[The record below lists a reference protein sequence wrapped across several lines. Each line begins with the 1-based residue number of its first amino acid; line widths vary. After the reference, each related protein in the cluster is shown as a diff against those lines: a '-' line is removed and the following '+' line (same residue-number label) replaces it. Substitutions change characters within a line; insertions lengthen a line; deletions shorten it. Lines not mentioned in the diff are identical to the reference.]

1 MQKSKLF
8 VLTASHFCVDTYA
21 TLLAPLLPL
30 MMAKMG
36 MSLTSAGFLA
46 TFFSVTSLSQPF
58 MGIWGDRMKR
68 RRRVTGGL
76 LLASIMPLMGVADS
90 YPRLLVI
97 LFLGG
102 IGVAAFHP
110 QVFSLAGELS
120 QPRRSFGISV
130 FVFGGTLG
138 IGLTPWWAPYFADRL
153 GLHWL
158 PVLMPFGPLF
168 TLALLRFVPLDN
180 PQVATRGQAIR
191 EVLHGRLRPLGL
203 VTAVAFMRTITAM
216 GMGIFLPILADERG
230 LSSAYVGIPLGVYSL
245 AGVCGSLLA
254 GYLADRHHAKPLIW
268 GSILL
273 SGPALVAAVYVDGY
287 AHYLLLAI
295 GGALVLSSNPLTI
308 AMAQEI
314 APKSSGLASSLT
326 LGFSWSL
333 ASLAY
338 GPIGYVA
345 DIIGIVPTL
354 AGVAGLT
361 LPTALLAMFLPSAY
375 HRMQEARTS

>member
-1 MQKSKLF
+1 MQKSKLL
-8 VLTASHFCVDTYA
+8 VVTASHFCVDTYA

-36 MSLTSAGFLA
+36 LNLAAAGLLA
-46 TFFSVTSLSQPF
+46 SFFSITSFTQPF
-58 MGIWGDRMKR
+58 MGVWGDRMKR
-68 RRRVTGGL
+68 RRLVIGGL
-76 LLASIMPLMGVADS
+76 VLASVMPLMGVANT
-90 YPRLLVI
+90 YPMLLVI

-110 QVFSLAGELS
+110 QVFSLVGELS

-158 PVLMPFGPLF
+158 PVLMPFGVVFAL
-168 TLALLRFVPLDN
+168 LLLRFVPLDN
-180 PQVATRGQAIR
+180 PQVTTRGQSIR
-191 EVLHGRLRPLGL
+191 DVLRGRVRPLML

-216 GMGIFLPILADERG
+216 GMGIFLPILADQRG

-254 GYLADRHHAKPLIW
+254 GYLADRYHAKPLIW

-273 SGPALVAAVYVDGY
+273 SGPVLVASLYADGLS
-287 AHYLLLAI
+287 HYLLLAF
-295 GGALVLSSNPLTI
+295 GGFLVLSSNPLTI
-308 AMAQEI
+308 SMAQEI
-314 APKSSGLASSLT
+314 APQNSGLASSLT

-345 DIIGIVPTL
+345 DMVGIVPTL
-354 AGVAGLT
+354 AGVACLT
-361 LPTALLAMFLPSAY
+361 LPTGLLALFLPSTR
-375 HRMQEARTS
+375 HHEQDS

>member
-8 VLTASHFCVDTYA
+8 VVTASHFCVDTYA

-46 TFFSVTSLSQPF
+46 TFYSITSITQPF
-58 MGIWGDRMKR
+58 MGIWGDGMKR
-68 RRRVTGGL
+68 RRLVIGGL
-76 LLASIMPLMGVADS
+76 LLACVMPLMGVADS
-90 YPRLLVI
+90 YPALLFI

-102 IGVAAFHP
+102 MGVAAFHP

-138 IGLTPWWAPYFADRL
+138 IGLTPWWAPYFADRM

-158 PVLMPFGPLF
+158 PLLMPIGVIS
-168 TLALLRFVPLDN
+168 ALLLMRFVPLEN
-180 PQVATRGQAIR
+180 PHITARGQSIR
-191 EVLHGRLRPLGL
+191 ELLRGRVRPLAL

-254 GYLADRHHAKPLIW
+254 GYLADRHRPKPLIW

-273 SGPALVAAVYVDGY
+273 SGPALVAAVYADGF
-287 AHYLLLAI
+287 AHYLLLAL
-295 GGALVLSSNPLTI
+295 GGLLVLSSNPLTI
-308 AMAQEI
+308 SMAQEM
-314 APKSSGLASSLT
+314 APKNSGLASSLT

-345 DIIGIVPTL
+345 DTVGIVPTL
-354 AGVAGLT
+354 AGVAALT
-361 LPTALLAMFLPSAY
+361 LPTALLAMFLPSV
-375 HRMQEARTS
+375 HHQRDPDTGS